1 MATVRKGEHAALE
14 LAHAGSLP
22 IILILAALVVGFTAL
37 LPLVQSSGAT
47 STAGQIQE
55 LERAKLDW
63 QARLRELEVD
73 VATLGSLS
81 RIEKEARLRLGMIR
95 PKETH
100 YITVDVAPPE
110 ERKLPSRFLPPERDR
125 GGAGS
130 SFWDTLFGWLP

>member
-1 MATVRKGEHAALE
+1 MATVRKDERSALE

-22 IILILAALVVGFTAL
+22 IILIIAALVVGFAAL

-47 STAGQIQE
+47 STAGQVQQ
-55 LERAKLDW
+55 LEQQRLDW

-81 RIEKEARLRLGMIR
+81 RIEKEARLRYGMTR

-110 ERKLPSRFLPPERDR
+110 DRKLPSRFLPPERDH
-125 GGAGS
+125 GEAS
-130 SFWDTLFGWLP
+130 SSLWDALFGWLP

>member
-1 MATVRKGEHAALE
+1 MATVRKEERSALE

-22 IILILAALVVGFTAL
+22 IILIIAALVVGFTAL

-47 STAGQIQE
+47 STAGQVQQ
-55 LERAKLDW
+55 LERQKLDW

-73 VATLGSLS
+73 VATLGSLN

-100 YITVDVAPPE
+100 YITVDVTPPE

-125 GGAGS
+125 GKAGS
-130 SFWDTLFGWLP
+130 SLWDALFGWLP

>member
-1 MATVRKGEHAALE
+1 MATVRKEERSALE

-22 IILILAALVVGFTAL
+22 IILIIAALVVGFTAL

-47 STAGQIQE
+47 STAGQLQQ
-55 LERAKLDW
+55 LERQKLDW

-81 RIEKEARLRLGMIR
+81 RIEKEARLRYGMTR
-95 PKETH
+95 PKDTY

-110 ERKLPSRFLPPERDR
+110 DRKLPSRFLPPERDR
-125 GGAGS
+125 GEAGS
-130 SFWDTLFGWLP
+130 SLWDTLFGWLP